1 MYECVYEPGYEA
13 CVFLTCTYVSG
24 DEAYEACVFLMC
36 IYMYVCVLVGDE
48 AYEACEAA
56 IAVQDWATAW
66 CVCARETKR
75 ALARARARVRGGH
88 RLAL

>member
-1 MYECVYEPGYEA
+1 MYVCALCQASSICVCVYVAGFIYMYV
-13 CVFLTCTYVSG
+13 CVCVSG

-66 CVCARETKR
+66 CVCKRER
-75 ALARARARVRGGH
+75 ES
-88 RLAL
+88 

>member
-1 MYECVYEPGYEA
+1 MRVPN
-13 CVFLTCTYVSG
+13 V
-24 DEAYEACVFLMC
+24 
-36 IYMYVCVLVGDE
+36 YVCVCMCVCVSGDE

-56 IAVQDWATAW
+56 IAAQDWATAW

>member
-24 DEAYEACVFLMC
+24 DEAYEAC
-36 IYMYVCVLVGDE
+36 
-48 AYEACEAA
+48 EAA
-56 IAVQDWATAW
+56 IAAQDWATAW